1 HHSLHPPTHLTH
13 SIFISLLGYHLPQ
26 TKRKKK
32 KREQPEEE
40 RQRLDAG
47 VGRNC
52 TELLSPYFALR
63 YSPSA
68 PIGDEGFRLLIGRS
82 VVQIGFI
89 IISASLTGL
98 QSVKIARAAVT
109 LATGLL
115 KKAGAEATL

>member
-1 HHSLHPPTHLTH
+1 GFS
-13 SIFISLLGYHLPQ
+13 
-26 TKRKKK
+26 
-32 KREQPEEE
+32 
-40 RQRLDAG
+40 
-47 VGRNC
+47 

-98 QSVKIARAAVT
+98 LQSVKIARAAVT